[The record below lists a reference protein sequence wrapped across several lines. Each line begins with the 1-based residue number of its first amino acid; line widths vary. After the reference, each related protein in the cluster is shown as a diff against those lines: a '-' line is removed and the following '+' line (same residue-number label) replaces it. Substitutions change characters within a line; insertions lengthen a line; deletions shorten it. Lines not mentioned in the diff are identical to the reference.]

1 MNLVVSFLVVLA
13 AVAAALAMHNPEVIP
28 QEHLKFG
35 FNEGYGDYRS
45 YRGYEG
51 YGDIGGHRGG
61 AYYRR

>member
-28 QEHLKFG
+28 RQHLKFG
-35 FNEGYGDYRS
+35 INDGYEG